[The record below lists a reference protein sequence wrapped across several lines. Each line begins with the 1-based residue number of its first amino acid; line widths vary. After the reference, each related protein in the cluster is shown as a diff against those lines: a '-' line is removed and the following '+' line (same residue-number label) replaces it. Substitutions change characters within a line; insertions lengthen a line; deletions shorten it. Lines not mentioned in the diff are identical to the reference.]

1 MPSSS
6 KKQHNFMAA
15 IAHSP
20 SFAKKVGVPQSVGK
34 DFNDA
39 DKGNK
44 MKANPMNPKNPAKP
58 SVAKAIKIPT
68 RGHNRADLQK
78 VNNPK
83 TNQGSTELFKK
94 GGDTMASKMNPGFM
108 AMMAKKK
115 DGAKSAMPAA
125 LAKHAAKPASKAHAG
140 LKAGGMT
147 KMGSVKTNS
156 KPDGV
161 AQRGM
166 TKGTQVTMKKGGKC

>member
-20 SFAKKVGVPQSVGK
+20 SFAKKVGIPQSVGK
-34 DFNDA
+34 DFTKA
-39 DKGNK
+39 DKGRK
-44 MKANPMNPKNPAKP
+44 F
-58 SVAKAIKIPT
+58 S
-68 RGHNRADLQK
+68 
-78 VNNPK
+78 
-83 TNQGSTELFKK
+83 K

-115 DGAKSAMPAA
+115 DGAKGSMPAA

-147 KMGSVKTNS
+147 KMGAVKTNS
-156 KPDGV
+156 RPDGV
-161 AQRGM
+161 AKKGL
-166 TKGTQVTMKKGGKC
+166 TKGKQVTMKKGGMC